1 MDLIISCSDGNI
13 VCDRDVILQQSK
25 ILSEHF
31 TSEVCSCNLSV
42 IIPDF
47 NTDLVRLAITLLDRV
62 KSDMELN
69 EDLLDTV
76 APVFSLL
83 QIQCVSTSEEGFL
96 NPDTGD
102 IQVCI
107 K

>member
-1 MDLIISCSDGNI
+1 MDLMISCSDGNI
-13 VCDRDVILQQSK
+13 LCDRGAILQQSK

-31 TSEVCSCNLSV
+31 TSEVCFCNLSV

-47 NTDLVRLAITLLDRV
+47 YSDLVRLAITLLDRV

-83 QIQCVSTSEEGFL
+83 QIQCVSTS
-96 NPDTGD
+96 
-102 IQVCI
+102 
-107 K
+107 

>member
-1 MDLIISCSDGNI
+1 MNLIISCGDGNI
-13 VCDRDVILQQSK
+13 ICDRNVILQQST

-31 TSEVCSCNLSV
+31 ACEVCSCNLSD

-47 NTDLVRLAITLLDRV
+47 NSDLVRLAITLLDRG

>member
-1 MDLIISCSDGNI
+1 MNLIIACGDGKI
-13 VCDRDVILQQSK
+13 ICDRDVILQQST

-31 TSEVCSCNLSV
+31 ASEVCSCNLSV

>member
-1 MDLIISCSDGNI
+1 MISCSDGNI
-13 VCDRDVILQQSK
+13 LCDRGVILQQSR

-42 IIPDF
+42 IIPDL
-47 NTDLVRLAITLLDRV
+47 NTDLVRLAITLLEQGS
-62 KSDMELN
+62 SDMELTT
-69 EDLLDTV
+69 DLLDTV

-83 QIQCVSTSEEGFL
+83 QTQCVSPNEEGFL
-96 NPDTGD
+96 NPDTGN

-107 K
+107 N